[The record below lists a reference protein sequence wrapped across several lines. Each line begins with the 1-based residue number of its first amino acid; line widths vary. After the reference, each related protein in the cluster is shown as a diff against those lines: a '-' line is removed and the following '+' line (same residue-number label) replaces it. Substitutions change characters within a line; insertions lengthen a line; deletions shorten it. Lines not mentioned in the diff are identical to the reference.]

1 MDKNDIMKM
10 KYTDIKTVD
19 KSELVDIAAIKNEPI
34 RVTVSTYNE
43 LLDEYICATAE
54 GTVVQPAENRP
65 VTEDD
70 LLKKASKLG
79 GTQYSLVSAQAHVD
93 GDIFIAIGDIGKVR
107 NKAIELL
114 ENEIRARFARKYN
127 APQEED
133 TVVESH
139 KSEDDPFISAQ
150 AYKLEQAN
158 VLADVKNV
166 SRMYISYHCIY
177 EYRNKQWKQKD
188 DAVKVVE
195 RAKDIPN
202 HFIHGKT
209 A

>member
-1 MDKNDIMKM
+1 MENGKEIYLSIDI
-10 KYTDIKTVD
+10 
-19 KSELVDIAAIKNEPI
+19 SAIKNEPI

-43 LLDEYICATAE
+43 LLDEYIYATAE
-54 GTVVQPAENRP
+54 GAVVQPAENRP

-127 APQEED
+127 APQE
-133 TVVESH
+133 
-139 KSEDDPFISAQ
+139 
-150 AYKLEQAN
+150 
-158 VLADVKNV
+158 
-166 SRMYISYHCIY
+166 
-177 EYRNKQWKQKD
+177 
-188 DAVKVVE
+188 
-195 RAKDIPN
+195 
-202 HFIHGKT
+202 
-209 A
+209 